1 VLTGTAAAHQGLAA
15 AIGIALLLGIQTSI
29 SPCPLATNIAAV
41 SYIGR
46 RVGRPGLVLASGV
59 LYTLGRML
67 VYIALGWLLTQSL
80 ISASSVSMSLQH
92 YMNLLLGPLLVLIG
106 MFLLELFGTR
116 WTGVN
121 VGEAWQR
128 RAERLGIWGAAL
140 LGIVFAL
147 AFCPVSAAFFFG
159 GLLTLAVQNKS
170 PLLLP
175 AVFGAGTAL
184 PAFLFAVVIALSAG
198 WVGVIFDKLRVIEF
212 WARRIAGLAFILA
225 GIYMSLHYIWLVI

>member
-1 VLTGTAAAHQGLAA
+1 MPAGAAIQGGLAA
-15 AIGIALLLGIQTSI
+15 AMAAALLLGIQTSI

-46 RVGRPGLVLASGV
+46 RVGQPGLVLASGV

-67 VYIALGWLLTQSL
+67 VYIALGWLLTLSL
-80 ISASSVSMSLQH
+80 LSASSVSMNLQH
-92 YMNLLLGPLLVLIG
+92 YMNLLLGPLLILVG
-106 MFLLELFGTR
+106 MFLLELLGTR

-128 RAERLGIWGAAL
+128 RAERLGIWGAGL

-159 GLLTLAVQNKS
+159 GLLTLAVQNQS

-175 AVFGAGTAL
+175 AIFGAGTAL
-184 PAFLFAVVIALSAG
+184 PAFTFAVVIALSAQ
-198 WVGVIFDKLRVIEF
+198 WVGVIFDKLRVIEY

-225 GIYMSLHYIWLVI
+225 GIYLTLHYIWLVV

>member
-1 VLTGTAAAHQGLAA
+1 VLGAAAPGGLAA
-15 AIGIALLLGIQTSI
+15 AIATALLLGIQTSI

-46 RVGRPGLVLASGV
+46 RVGQPGLVLASGV

-67 VYIALGWLLTQSL
+67 VYIALGWLLTLSL
-80 ISASSVSMSLQH
+80 LSASSVSMSLQH
-92 YMNLLLGPLLVLIG
+92 YMNLLLGPLLILIG
-106 MFLLELFGTR
+106 MFLLELIGAR

-121 VGEAWQR
+121 VGEVWQR
-128 RAERLGIWGAAL
+128 RAERLGIWGAGL

-159 GLLTLAVQNKS
+159 GLLTLAVQNNS

-184 PAFLFAVVIALSAG
+184 PAFVFAVVIALSAQ

-212 WARRIAGLAFILA
+212 WARRVAGIVFVLA
-225 GIYMSLHYIWLVI
+225 GIYLTLHYIWLVI

>member
-1 VLTGTAAAHQGLAA
+1 MLTDAATPGSLAA
-15 AIGIALLLGIQTSI
+15 AIGLALLLGIQTSI

-80 ISASSVSMSLQH
+80 ISASSISMSLQH
-92 YMNLLLGPLLVLIG
+92 YMNLLLGPLLILVG
-106 MFLLELFGTR
+106 MFLLELLGLR

-140 LGIVFAL
+140 LGVVFAL

-184 PAFLFAVVIALSAG
+184 PAFAFAVVIALSAG
-198 WVGVIFDKLRVIEF
+198 WVGVIFDKLRAIEY
-212 WARRIAGLAFILA
+212 WARRIAGWAFVLA
-225 GIYMSLHYIWLVI
+225 GIYLSLHYIWLVL

>member
-1 VLTGTAAAHQGLAA
+1 VLGAAAPGGLAA
-15 AIGIALLLGIQTSI
+15 AIGAALLLGIQTSI

-80 ISASSVSMSLQH
+80 LSASSVSMNLQH
-92 YMNLLLGPLLVLIG
+92 YMNLLLGPLLILVG
-106 MFLLELFGTR
+106 MFLLELIGAR

-121 VGEAWQR
+121 VGEVWQR
-128 RAERLGIWGAAL
+128 RAERLGIWGAGL

-184 PAFLFAVVIALSAG
+184 PAFVFAVVIALSAA

-212 WARRIAGLAFILA
+212 WARRVAGIVFILA
-225 GIYMSLHYIWLVI
+225 GIYLSLHYIWLVI